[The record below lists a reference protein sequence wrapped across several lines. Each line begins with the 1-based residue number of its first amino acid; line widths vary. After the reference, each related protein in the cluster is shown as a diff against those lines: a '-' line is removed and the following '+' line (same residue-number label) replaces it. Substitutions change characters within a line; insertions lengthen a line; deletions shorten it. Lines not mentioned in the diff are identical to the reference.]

1 MDSYNISE
9 AISQGEARTG
19 ATEQL
24 NNQIRI
30 NNKAARDAVPGKVS
44 GDELKGGI
52 GGIKDVITEGAALN
66 NFNQT
71 LDSYNSAVKS
81 GKAAGAGAEAGLNV
95 DRPAAAITTS
105 EGVLPEGSDILKV
118 GSTGADVLSG
128 GARVASVVGKGV
140 GIAGGLASSALDISA
155 DIKAGG
161 IAGDNLEEKIA
172 NIGTIGGTALDMIG
186 LIPGLQLAGVIGA
199 GMQVASGLLDAT
211 GQAIQTAK
219 SVSTDSKPP
228 PATQQTAQASLAGSF
243 ASVRS

>member
-71 LDSYNSAVKS
+71 LDSYNSAVKA

-140 GIAGGLASSALDISA
+140 GIAGGLAA
-155 DIKAGG
+155 DVKAGG

-172 NIGTIGGTALDMIG
+172 NLGTIGGTALDMIG